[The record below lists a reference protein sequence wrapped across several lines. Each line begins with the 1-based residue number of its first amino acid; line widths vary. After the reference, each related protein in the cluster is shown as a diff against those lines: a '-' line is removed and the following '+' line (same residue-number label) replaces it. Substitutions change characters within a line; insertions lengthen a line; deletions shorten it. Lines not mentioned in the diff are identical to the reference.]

1 MNFKLLAGIAK
12 SLLLARWRQALVAA
26 IGVTFGITTF
36 ITLLGFMN
44 GLNHM
49 LDGLVTKRTP
59 HIRIY
64 NELRPNPNQPIAQ
77 VPDFKNSRNF
87 IRSIKSTNN
96 REQIYNAGAIIQT
109 IKQDKRALG
118 AAPKVS
124 TQLFINAGG
133 IDIAAM
139 MNGVDVAAEEKLF
152 FLKEYVTAG
161 RPEYLKNIPNSV
173 ILGKPLAEKLTAE
186 IGDVIQVTT
195 IKGNRFPLKVVGF
208 YQSGFSLFDK
218 TISMTSVATAQ
229 KILGKSADFYTDI
242 QIKLLNMNDAPTIAK
257 EYAKKF
263 GTQAEDIQS
272 ANKDFETGA
281 GVRTMISYVVGI
293 TLLIVA
299 GFGIFNILNMMI
311 YEKMDSIAIMKATG
325 FSGRDVKKIFL
336 YIALGIGLFGGAV
349 GLLFGFGCCVLVD
362 NLPFKTAAIPTITTF
377 PIDYNPLFYIIAI
390 SFSLLTTYLAG
401 LLPAR
406 KASRVDPVIII
417 RGK

>member
-1 MNFKLLAGIAK
+1 MNFKLLSGIAK
-12 SLLLARWRQALVAA
+12 SLLLARWRQTLVAA
-26 IGVTFGITTF
+26 IGVTFGVTMF

-64 NELRPNPNQPIAQ
+64 NELRPNLSQPITR

-87 IRSIKSTNN
+87 IRSIKSANS
-96 REQIYNAGAIIQT
+96 REQIYNAGAIIQA
-109 IKQDKRALG
+109 IKQDKRVLG

-124 TQLFINAGG
+124 TQLFINDGA
-133 IDIAAM
+133 IDIATTI
-139 MNGVDVAAEEKLF
+139 NGVDVAAEEKLF
-152 FLKEYVTAG
+152 FLKEYITAG
-161 RPEYLKNIPNSV
+161 RPEDLKNIPNSV
-173 ILGKPLAEKLTAE
+173 ILGKTLAEKLTAE

-195 IKGNRFPLKVVGF
+195 IRGNRFPLKVVGF
-208 YQSGFSLFDK
+208 YQSGISLFDK
-218 TISMTSVATAQ
+218 TTSLTSAVTAQ

-242 QIKLLNMNDAPTIAK
+242 QIKLLNMKDAPAIAK

-263 GTQAEDIQS
+263 DIQAEDIQT
-272 ANKDFETGA
+272 ANKDFETGSSI
-281 GVRTMISYVVGI
+281 RTMISYVVGI

-311 YEKMDSIAIMKATG
+311 YEKMDSIAIMKAVG

-336 YIALGIGLFGGAV
+336 YIALGIGLFGGSI
-349 GLLFGFGCCVLVD
+349 GLFFGFGCCLLVD
-362 NLPFKTAAIPTITTF
+362 NLPFKTAAITAITTF
-377 PIDYNPLFYIIAI
+377 PIDYNPVFYVIAI
-390 SFSLLTTYLAG
+390 GFSLFTTYLAG

-406 KASRVDPVIII
+406 KAGRVDPVIII